1 LKILVTGGAGFIG
14 HNLALYL
21 KKRGYDVI
29 VVDNMENTTPR
40 ALSKLYNAEI
50 PVLQGDVRNKFFMGS
65 IVKNIDIVIHT
76 AAYISVDESFEKPRE
91 YIDNNAGG
99 TAVVAS
105 TSLKQG
111 KPMIYISSASVYGN
125 PVKTPISEEH
135 PLNPLSPY
143 GLSKLMGEK

>member
-50 PVLQGDVRNKFFMGS
+50 PVYRRCKKQVFMGS
-65 IVKNIDIVIHT
+65 IVKT
-76 AAYISVDESFEKPRE
+76 
-91 YIDNNAGG
+91 
-99 TAVVAS
+99 
-105 TSLKQG
+105 
-111 KPMIYISSASVYGN
+111 
-125 PVKTPISEEH
+125 
-135 PLNPLSPY
+135 
-143 GLSKLMGEK
+143 